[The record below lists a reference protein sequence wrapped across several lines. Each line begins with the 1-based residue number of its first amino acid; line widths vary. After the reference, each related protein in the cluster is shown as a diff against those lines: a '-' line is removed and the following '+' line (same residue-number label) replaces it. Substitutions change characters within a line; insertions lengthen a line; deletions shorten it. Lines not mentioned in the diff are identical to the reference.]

1 MNTALD
7 KRANHIVE
15 YLLYVWQMEDVVRAA
30 EFDSGVIRAMFNGQ
44 DGPDLEWMLELAQAM
59 KKEGLQD
66 HGHVAHAMETLTELA
81 LLHDLITGPM
91 EDSDYVKI
99 FKDADPLLLELQ
111 EKKSSKDQYQHPVE
125 QMLTALYGWLVLRM
139 KKEAVSVETEAAM
152 VAIRKM
158 ANTLARGHIRVYEGR

>member
-1 MNTALD
+1 MSTAAD
-7 KRANHIVE
+7 KRSNHIVE

-59 KKEGLQD
+59 KKEELQEQ
-66 HGHVAHAMETLTELA
+66 GHVAHAMETLTELA

-111 EKKSSKDQYQHPVE
+111 EKKSSKNQYQHPVE